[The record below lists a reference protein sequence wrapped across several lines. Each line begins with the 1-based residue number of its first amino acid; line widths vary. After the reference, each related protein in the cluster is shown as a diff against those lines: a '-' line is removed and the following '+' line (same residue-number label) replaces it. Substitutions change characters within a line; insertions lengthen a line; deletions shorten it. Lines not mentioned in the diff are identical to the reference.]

1 MVNNNI
7 DKDKLGLISL
17 GSFCGMFLGSFFTYI
32 SDSNIRVLL
41 FFILTLFL
49 GVYGIRQLYYKGY
62 FLKK

>member
-1 MVNNNI
+1 MNKEEL
-7 DKDKLGLISL
+7 DRDKLSLISL
-17 GSFCGMFLGSFFTYI
+17 GSFCGMFIGSFFTYI

-62 FLKK
+62 FIKK